1 VPSAP
6 WDLLVDNL
14 CKRRSHRYI
23 AAMAPPSM
31 TVQARPAKTRVARA
45 GTTALARGGDQGA
58 VWETV
63 RFGDVTITAKRPS
76 DAEIQRN
83 VEESSRALARAL
95 PRLARPGVRIY
106 PKKDVPL
113 YWCDQDDPNIFI
125 RRLNGKTQRGVF
137 EDGQFKA
144 TD

>member
-1 VPSAP
+1 
-6 WDLLVDNL
+6 
-14 CKRRSHRYI
+14 
-23 AAMAPPSM
+23 MAPPSM
-31 TVQARPAKTRVARA
+31 TVQARPVRTRPERA
-45 GTTALARGGDQGA
+45 GTAAAARSGDKGG

-63 RFGDVTITAKRPS
+63 KFGDVTITAQRPS
-76 DAEIQRN
+76 DAEIKRN

-95 PRLARPGVRIY
+95 PGLVRPGVRIY

-113 YWCDQDDPNIFI
+113 YWCDDDNPNIFI
-125 RRLNGKTQRGVF
+125 RKLNGKIRRGVF

>member
-1 VPSAP
+1 
-6 WDLLVDNL
+6 
-14 CKRRSHRYI
+14 
-23 AAMAPPSM
+23 MAPSST
-31 TVQARPAKTRVARA
+31 TVQARPAKPRPAKPRPAKADRTRA
-45 GTTALARGGDQGA
+45 GTAAVAIGGNNGG

-95 PRLARPGVRIY
+95 PALVRPGVRIY
-106 PKKDVPL
+106 PKKDVAL
-113 YWCDQDDPNIFI
+113 YWCDQDNPNIFI
-125 RRLNGKTQRGVF
+125 RKLNGKTQRGVF